1 MIENYKI
8 NLEKLPKH
16 IAIIMDGNGRWAK
29 AQGHPRSYG
38 HIEGVKNVKKIV
50 SEIVSLNIPY
60 ITLFA
65 FSKENWKRPKKE
77 IKVLMSLFVKTIIKN
92 KNHFLKEK
100 IKIQTIGSITELPEK
115 CQSAL
120 SDIQEVT
127 KNNKGTT
134 LTLAMSYSARAE
146 IVECCKKLL
155 LHGKGNEIN
164 ESTFSKNLYT
174 KDMPDPELLIRTS
187 GEKRIS
193 NFLLWQ
199 IAYTELYFSEKKWPE
214 FNKEELYMSIFE
226 YQKRERRFGRTTE
239 QIIDENN

>member
-1 MIENYKI
+1 MIEKYKI
-8 NLEKLPKH
+8 DLDKLPKH

-29 AQGHPRSYG
+29 SMGQPRSYG
-38 HIEGVKNVKKIV
+38 HIEGVKNVKNIV
-50 SEIVSLNIPY
+50 SEIVRLNIPY

-92 KNHFLKEK
+92 KKHFLKEK
-100 IKIQTIGSITELPEK
+100 IKIKTIGSITDLPEE

-120 SDIQEVT
+120 YEIQEFT

-155 LHGKGNEIN
+155 LHGKENEIN
-164 ESTFSKNLYT
+164 ESIFSSNLYT